1 MIDLIKKLPKAELH
15 LHIEGTLEP
24 ELMLELAQRNSI
36 DIPYSTVE
44 DIEKAYNFTDL
55 QSFLDIYYE
64 GASVLIKEE
73 DFYSLT
79 WEYLLKCKENNIV
92 HTEIFFDPQTHTQRG
107 IPFYTVIKGITEAL
121 NDAKDELG
129 ITSQLIMC
137 FLRHLSQEECFKT
150 LNEAIEFKHD
160 IIGIGLDSSE
170 IGNPPSKFKEVFK
183 KAREEGFKIV
193 AHAGEEADCSY
204 IVEALDLLK
213 VERIDHGVQVINSK
227 SLIERLIKE
236 QIPLTVCPNSNIEL
250 KVFESYKKH
259 NIKELLDLGLNVT
272 VNSDD
277 PAYFKGYLNQ
287 NFINIYK
294 NLNLSKEDIVKLV
307 RNSFN
312 ASFIDEE
319 LKKIYLEKVDKILES
334 F

>member
-1 MIDLIKKLPKAELH
+1 MLTREKKL
-15 LHIEGTLEP
+15 
-24 ELMLELAQRNSI
+24 
-36 DIPYSTVE
+36 
-44 DIEKAYNFTDL
+44 
-55 QSFLDIYYE
+55 
-64 GASVLIKEE
+64 
-73 DFYSLT
+73 
-79 WEYLLKCKENNIV
+79 IV
-92 HTEIFFDPQTHTQRG
+92 
-107 IPFYTVIKGITEAL
+107 
-121 NDAKDELG
+121 
-129 ITSQLIMC
+129 
-137 FLRHLSQEECFKT
+137 
-150 LNEAIEFKHD
+150 
-160 IIGIGLDSSE
+160 
-170 IGNPPSKFKEVFK
+170 
-183 KAREEGFKIV
+183 
-193 AHAGEEADCSY
+193 SY

-312 ASFIDEE
+312 ASFIDAE